1 MALGKKTKRVVDAE
15 GVAHVNATFNNT
27 LITITD
33 AHGNAVSWGTAGKAG
48 FKGSKKSTPFAATVA
63 GEQCAR
69 EAMSAGVRRVHVRV
83 QGPGSGRESAIQ
95 ALAAAG
101 LQVKSIK
108 DVTPIPHNGCR
119 PPKRRRVGSMRY
131 TGPSCRQC
139 RREGT
144 KLFLKGTKCF
154 TEKCPVERRPY
165 APGQHGQNTARRRKV
180 SEYAK
185 QLREK
190 QKIKRIYGLSE
201 RQFRNTFERVS
212 TLPGVTG
219 HNLLAALESRLDN
232 IVYRMGFAASRK
244 AARQLIRHRHVE
256 VNGKSVDVPSFVVEP
271 GQEVRVRQK
280 SRELVIVQAA
290 LEVAARG
297 ASPAWIAV
305 DKDTFS
311 GRMLERPQ
319 RQSIPIA
326 AQEQLVVELYSK

>member
-1 MALGKKTKRVVDAE
+1 
-15 GVAHVNATFNNT
+15 
-27 LITITD
+27 
-33 AHGNAVSWGTAGKAG
+33 
-48 FKGSKKSTPFAATVA
+48 
-63 GEQCAR
+63 
-69 EAMSAGVRRVHVRV
+69 
-83 QGPGSGRESAIQ
+83 
-95 ALAAAG
+95 
-101 LQVKSIK
+101 
-108 DVTPIPHNGCR
+108 
-119 PPKRRRVGSMRY
+119 MRY

-154 TEKCPVERRPY
+154 NEKCPVERRPY

-190 QKIKRIYGLSE
+190 QKIKRIYGLTE
-201 RQFRNTFERVS
+201 KQFRNTFERVS
-212 TLPGVTG
+212 ALPGVTG

-232 IVYRMGFAASRK
+232 MVYRMGFAASRK

-256 VNGKSVDVPSFVVEP
+256 VNGKGVDIPSFVVLP
-271 GQEVRVRQK
+271 GQEIRMRTA
-280 SRELVIVQAA
+280 SRELDVVKAA
-290 LEVAARG
+290 LEVAGRG
-297 ASPAWIAV
+297 ATPTWLAV

>member
-1 MALGKKTKRVVDAE
+1 
-15 GVAHVNATFNNT
+15 
-27 LITITD
+27 
-33 AHGNAVSWGTAGKAG
+33 
-48 FKGSKKSTPFAATVA
+48 
-63 GEQCAR
+63 
-69 EAMSAGVRRVHVRV
+69 
-83 QGPGSGRESAIQ
+83 
-95 ALAAAG
+95 
-101 LQVKSIK
+101 
-108 DVTPIPHNGCR
+108 
-119 PPKRRRVGSMRY
+119 MRY

-165 APGQHGQNTARRRKV
+165 APGQHGQSTARRKKM

-232 IVYRMGFAASRK
+232 IVYRMGFASSRK

-256 VNGKSVDVPSFVVEP
+256 VNGKSVDIPSFVVEP
-271 GQEVRVRQK
+271 GQEIRVRQK
-280 SRELVIVQAA
+280 SRELVLVKEA

-305 DKDTFS
+305 DKDTCS

>member
-1 MALGKKTKRVVDAE
+1 
-15 GVAHVNATFNNT
+15 
-27 LITITD
+27 
-33 AHGNAVSWGTAGKAG
+33 
-48 FKGSKKSTPFAATVA
+48 
-63 GEQCAR
+63 
-69 EAMSAGVRRVHVRV
+69 
-83 QGPGSGRESAIQ
+83 
-95 ALAAAG
+95 
-101 LQVKSIK
+101 
-108 DVTPIPHNGCR
+108 
-119 PPKRRRVGSMRY
+119 MRY

-165 APGQHGQNTARRRKV
+165 APGAHGQNTARRRKV

-201 RQFRNTFERVS
+201 KQFRNTFERVS
-212 TLPGVTG
+212 SLPGITG

-232 IVYRMGFAASRK
+232 MVYRMGFAASRK

-256 VNGKSVDVPSFVVEP
+256 VNGKAVDVPSFIAHP
-271 GQEVRVRQK
+271 GQEIRVRQK
-280 SRELVIVQAA
+280 SRELVIIGAA
-290 LEVAARG
+290 LEQAARG
-297 ASPAWIAV
+297 TTPSWLAV

-319 RQSIPIA
+319 RAAIPIA

>member
-1 MALGKKTKRVVDAE
+1 
-15 GVAHVNATFNNT
+15 
-27 LITITD
+27 
-33 AHGNAVSWGTAGKAG
+33 
-48 FKGSKKSTPFAATVA
+48 
-63 GEQCAR
+63 
-69 EAMSAGVRRVHVRV
+69 
-83 QGPGSGRESAIQ
+83 
-95 ALAAAG
+95 
-101 LQVKSIK
+101 
-108 DVTPIPHNGCR
+108 
-119 PPKRRRVGSMRY
+119 MRY

-165 APGQHGQNTARRRKV
+165 APGQHGQTTARRRKV

-201 RQFRNTFERVS
+201 KQFRNTFERVS
-212 TLPGVTG
+212 SQPGVTG

-232 IVYRMGFAASRK
+232 MVYRMGFAASRK

-256 VNGKSVDVPSFVVEP
+256 VEGKNVDIPSFVVHP
-271 GQEVRVRQK
+271 GQEIRLRTS
-280 SRELVIVQAA
+280 SREMVAVKEA
-290 LEVAARG
+290 LEIAARG
-297 ASPAWIAV
+297 AAPTWLAV

>member
-1 MALGKKTKRVVDAE
+1 
-15 GVAHVNATFNNT
+15 
-27 LITITD
+27 
-33 AHGNAVSWGTAGKAG
+33 
-48 FKGSKKSTPFAATVA
+48 
-63 GEQCAR
+63 
-69 EAMSAGVRRVHVRV
+69 
-83 QGPGSGRESAIQ
+83 
-95 ALAAAG
+95 
-101 LQVKSIK
+101 
-108 DVTPIPHNGCR
+108 
-119 PPKRRRVGSMRY
+119 MRY

-165 APGQHGQNTARRRKV
+165 APGQHGQSTARRKKM

-256 VNGKSVDVPSFVVEP
+256 VNGKSVDIPSFVVEP
-271 GQEVRVRQK
+271 GQEIRVRQK
-280 SRELVIVQAA
+280 SRDLVLVKEA